1 MVLSPAN
8 AHPKL
13 DHLRDLDLERARIG
27 SKNDST
33 QRNPAAYP
41 RALLSIEVLVSMRTG
56 FPGLPNFWGSDQYE
70 LTGERADDNQYR
82 DVYGHHRDE
91 GIEHPC
97 SAART
102 RAQDHGRDERASD

>member
-13 DHLRDLDLERARIG
+13 DHLRDLD
-27 SKNDST
+27 
-33 QRNPAAYP
+33 
-41 RALLSIEVLVSMRTG
+41 LSIEVLVSMRTG